1 MELKI
6 NYLPEK
12 YENILLPLITINPK
26 LVLGGSLALH
36 ILDIMDYDFNNRKPD
51 LDFSLL
57 EPLTEEELII
67 IKDFFNLDFIIR
79 RNDYETEIEEVDGN
93 LKHKFKKNK
102 SVSHFLTK
110 DIIQLFKPNLITHI
124 NGSNLESDGSE
135 HWDKEYIIDF
145 FNKTYLPNKELIKIP
160 YKDFELRLTHPS
172 YILSHKSKYA
182 YDNRV
187 GKQYKHFQ
195 DLQKINWKKYFTII
209 KKFQYKWVPTSNDPK
224 SKKNKISHMEYH
236 KDQLLDTIDMPF

>member
-12 YENILLPLITINPK
+12 YENVILPLMTINPK

-36 ILDIMDYDFNNRKPD
+36 ILDIMDYNFTNRKPD

-57 EPLTEEELII
+57 EPLNEEEILTL
-67 IKDFFNLDFIIR
+67 KDFFSLDFVIG
-79 RNDYETEIEEVDGN
+79 RNDYILETRQEGDLIHN
-93 LKHKFKKNK
+93 FNK
-102 SVSHFLTK
+102 IKTIPHFLTK
-110 DIIQLFKPNLITHI
+110 EIIQLYKPDHNTQP
-124 NGSNLESDGSE
+124 DGAE

-145 FNKTYLPNKELIKIP
+145 FNKGCLPVKEMVKIQ

-172 YILSHKSKYA
+172 VILSHKSKYA

-187 GKQYKHFQ
+187 GKQFKHFQ
-195 DLQKINWKKYFTII
+195 DLQTIDWKKYFQIT
-209 KKFQYKWVPTSNDPK
+209 KRFTAKWELVNEE
-224 SKKNKISHMEYH
+224 SKIGYQKISCYIYNPHLNEIEPS
-236 KDQLLDTIDMPF
+236 LAF